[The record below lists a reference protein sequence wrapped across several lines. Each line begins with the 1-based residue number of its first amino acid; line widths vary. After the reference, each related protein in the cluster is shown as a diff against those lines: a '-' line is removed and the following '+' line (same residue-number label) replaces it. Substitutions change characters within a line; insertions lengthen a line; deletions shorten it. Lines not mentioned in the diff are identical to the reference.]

1 MGKKYLTIDDLLL
14 FCKQSN
20 MNSFSAKDAGGP
32 IIIQSFGEAEV
43 SDTTTMGLTP
53 CTLQACHTELN
64 RNQSFIGENVMQ
76 NALASF
82 ANRPILGF
90 THQLEDGTWDFYD
103 HRMAIEED
111 GDDTRIEYLERPIGV
126 IPESCNAHLEYDKDK
141 DKTYVVV
148 SGYIYDDYG
157 NRAIDIIKEK
167 GGKID
172 VSVELAINSMSYNA
186 KENYLNIEDFA
197 FMGVTCLGKTP
208 DGTVVKPGMEGSN
221 LKLDNFSV
229 KQNSM
234 FSDDYQIKLIEA
246 LDKLNT
252 TLSNFNI
259 NNTMKKGGKSM
270 GKLEQLLEAYGF
282 TEEELDFE
290 YEGLSD
296 EELESA
302 FEDYAKRK
310 KKCSEEDDEPIATE
324 EEACKKKK
332 KCSEDDD
339 EPVATE
345 EEAACGKKKKKC
357 SDEDDD
363 PIATEEEACG
373 TKKKKK
379 CSDDDGE
386 DPKDEEPV
394 ATEEEAACGGKKKK
408 KCSEGESF
416 VLQYELSHE
425 DIRTALYNLL
435 YEYSDDEYCT
445 AWIINVY
452 DNKFIYQDCVDNRY
466 YRQGYSK
473 DGDIVSLNDDKTEV
487 FNEWLS
493 KEEKDALK
501 ALKENYAELKA
512 FKESYD
518 AAELKAQ
525 REAVLASEEYSVL
538 ADDDEFKAL
547 VSNADKYSVEELK
560 VKADLL
566 FAAHMKSTME
576 FSAKDESAK
585 KPKVIG
591 FNFNKKEEKKSPYG
605 RLFDNK

>member
-1 MGKKYLTIDDLLL
+1 
-14 FCKQSN
+14 
-20 MNSFSAKDAGGP
+20 
-32 IIIQSFGEAEV
+32 
-43 SDTTTMGLTP
+43 
-53 CTLQACHTELN
+53 
-64 RNQSFIGENVMQ
+64 
-76 NALASF
+76 
-82 ANRPILGF
+82 
-90 THQLEDGTWDFYD
+90 
-103 HRMAIEED
+103 
-111 GDDTRIEYLERPIGV
+111 
-126 IPESCNAHLEYDKDK
+126 
-141 DKTYVVV
+141 
-148 SGYIYDDYG
+148 
-157 NRAIDIIKEK
+157 
-167 GGKID
+167 
-172 VSVELAINSMSYNA
+172 
-186 KENYLNIEDFA
+186 
-197 FMGVTCLGKTP
+197 
-208 DGTVVKPGMEGSN
+208 
-221 LKLDNFSV
+221 
-229 KQNSM
+229 
-234 FSDDYQIKLIEA
+234 
-246 LDKLNT
+246 
-252 TLSNFNI
+252 
-259 NNTMKKGGKSM
+259 M